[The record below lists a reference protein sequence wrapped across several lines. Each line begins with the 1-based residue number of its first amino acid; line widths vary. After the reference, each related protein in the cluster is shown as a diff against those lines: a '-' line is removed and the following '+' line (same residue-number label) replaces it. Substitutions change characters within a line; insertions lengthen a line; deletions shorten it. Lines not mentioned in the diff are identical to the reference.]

1 MASVP
6 RTRPVAS
13 PRYAVGVA
21 TAYKAEFERVCN
33 RIAEHFSRAEAKEN
47 VRAYL
52 AGLLTNIQRRNGW
65 QLAKVVG
72 AAKPYAIQHI
82 LGRSVWDVNAVR
94 DDLRR
99 FICENL
105 TDSEFIL
112 RFGELGFPKRG
123 KQSAGVQR
131 QFNWSSKRIEN
142 CQVGIVLGCVTPRFC
157 ALLDRELYMPQEWIR
172 DVPRRRK
179 ACVPDSLKYSSKPQ
193 LARDMIARAL
203 DAGMAPRWVISE
215 HRRCSDAWTCH
226 MLRERRQPFVLA
238 VDASQCSHMM
248 EQLEPAA
255 AHVRPATDALG
266 SVWRAGSRWTELFRA
281 NDGDF
286 VRVILLRSHENN
298 PGQFTHYAAYAPPE
312 ASLAEIV
319 AVVADREVTDASL
332 MIAKSEVGLDQY
344 EVRSWHGWYRHVTL
358 VLWAHA
364 FLVVTGNSENR
375 PPPESEPA
383 LTSETRLRSAET
395 T

>member
-1 MASVP
+1 MASVR

-13 PRYAVGVA
+13 PRLALGVA
-21 TAYKAEFERVCN
+21 AASRDEFERVCD
-33 RIAEHFSRAEAKEN
+33 RIAAHFSRVEAKEN

-52 AGLLTNIQRRNGW
+52 AGLLANIQRRNGW

-72 AAKPYAIQHI
+72 AANPYAIQHI

-99 FICENL
+99 FIAENL
-105 TDSEFIL
+105 TDGEFIL

-123 KQSAGVQR
+123 NQSAGVQR

-142 CQVGIVLGCVTPRFC
+142 CQVGLVLGCVTTRFC
-157 ALLDRELYMPQEWIR
+157 ALVDRELYMPQEWIR
-172 DVPRRRK
+172 DLPRRRK
-179 ACVPDSLKYSSKPQ
+179 ACVPEGLKYSGKPQ

-203 DAGMAPRWVISE
+203 DAGMVPSWVISE
-215 HRRCSDAWTCH
+215 HRRCSDVWTCH
-226 MLRERRQPFVLA
+226 MLRDRRQPYVLA
-238 VDASQCSHMM
+238 MDASQCSHLMK
-248 EQLEPAA
+248 QLG
-255 AHVRPATDALG
+255 PATALPARSATDPLG
-266 SVWRAGSRWTELFRA
+266 SVWRAGSHWTELFRV

-286 VRVILLRSHENN
+286 VRVILLRSHDKA
-298 PGQFTHYAAYAPPE
+298 PGQFTHYAAYAPPT
-312 ASLAEIV
+312 ATLAELV
-319 AVVADREVTDASL
+319 AVVADREVADSSL

-364 FLVVTGNSENR
+364 FLVVNGSSENR
-375 PPPESEPA
+375 RLLESV
-383 LTSETRLRSAET
+383 LTSDTRHLRAKAT
-395 T
+395 